1 MGDNKSMLTYEE
13 LKKSPRKFLSMTS
26 LKVEEFDILL
36 PFFAEEYEATNS
48 ETHTR
53 AGQARQRKAGG
64 GNKPRL
70 ATIEDK
76 LLFILVYKKTYPLQT
91 AQGLLFGM
99 GQSQANEW
107 IHRLSP
113 ILESALIRSGHMPER
128 DGQAFEQSGSSEDAP
143 MDLIIDGTERR
154 KQRPKDP
161 EKQKQAYSGKK
172 RPIPTRT

>member
-1 MGDNKSMLTYEE
+1 
-13 LKKSPRKFLSMTS
+13 MTS

-36 PFFAEEYEATNS
+36 PFFTKEYTATHS
-48 ETHTR
+48 ETHTHT
-53 AGQARQRKAGG
+53 GQARQRKLGG
-64 GNKPRL
+64 GNRPRL

-91 AQGLLFGM
+91 AHGLMFGM

-113 ILESALIRSGHMPER
+113 ILKSALTNSGHMPER
-128 DGQAFEQSGSSEDAP
+128 DGQAFEQSGSNEDART
-143 MDLIIDGTERR
+143 DLIIDGTERR

-161 EKQKQAYSGKK
+161 EQQKQAYSGKK
-172 RPIPTRT
+172 RPIRTRT

>member
-1 MGDNKSMLTYEE
+1 MGDNVGMLTYEE

-36 PFFAEEYEATNS
+36 PYFADEYSATYS

-53 AGQARQRKAGG
+53 TGRARQRKAGG

-91 AQGLLFGM
+91 AQGLMFGM

-107 IHRLSP
+107 IHRLSQ
-113 ILESALIRSGHMPER
+113 ILESALKNSGHMPER
-128 DGQAFEQSGSSEDAP
+128 DGRAFEQSGSSEDVP
-143 MDLIIDGTERR
+143 TDLIIDGTERR

-161 EKQKQAYSGKK
+161 EKQKEAFSGKK
-172 RPIPTRT
+172 RPIRTRT

>member
-1 MGDNKSMLTYEE
+1 MLTYEE

-36 PFFAEEYEATNS
+36 PFFAEEYEAPNS

-64 GNKPRL
+64 GNKPKL
-70 ATIEDK
+70 ATLEDK
-76 LLFILVYKKTYPLQT
+76 LLFILVYEKAYPLQT

-113 ILESALIRSGHMPER
+113 ILERALIHSGHMPER

-143 MDLIIDGTERR
+143 TDWIIDGTERR

>member
-1 MGDNKSMLTYEE
+1 
-13 LKKSPRKFLSMTS
+13 MTS

-36 PFFAEEYEATNS
+36 PSFADEYAATHS
-48 ETHTR
+48 ETHTHT
-53 AGQARQRKAGG
+53 GQVRQRKAGG

-91 AQGLLFGM
+91 AHGLMFGM

-113 ILESALIRSGHMPER
+113 ILERALTSSGHMPER
-128 DGQAFEQSGSSEDAP
+128 DGQAFEQSGLREDAP
-143 MDLIIDGTERR
+143 TDLIIDGTERR

-161 EKQKQAYSGKK
+161 EMQKEAYSGKK
-172 RPIPTRT
+172 RPIAIRT

>member
-1 MGDNKSMLTYEE
+1 MLTYEE

-36 PFFAEEYEATNS
+36 SFFAEEYEATNS

-70 ATIEDK
+70 ATMEDK

-128 DGQAFEQSGSSEDAP
+128 DGQAFERSGSSEDAP
-143 MDLIIDGTERR
+143 TDLIIDGTERR

>member
-1 MGDNKSMLTYEE
+1 MLTYEE
-13 LKKSPRKFLSMTS
+13 LRKSPRKFLSMTS
-26 LKVEEFDILL
+26 LKVEEFNILL
-36 PFFAEEYEATNS
+36 PFFAEEYVATHS
-48 ETHTR
+48 EKYTH

-64 GNKPRL
+64 GNKSRL

-91 AQGLLFGM
+91 AHGLMFGM

-113 ILESALIRSGHMPER
+113 ILESALTSSGHMPER
-128 DGQAFEQSGSSEDAP
+128 DGRAFEQSGSSEDAP
-143 MDLIIDGTERR
+143 ADLIIDGTERR

-161 EKQKQAYSGKK
+161 EQQKEAYSGKK